1 MFFVNQT
8 TKYQYEI
15 KRSKFVSYL
24 FPYSEFENLLN
35 ELKKEHTKAR
45 HFVYAFRYLNQ
56 FERVVD
62 GRSDD
67 EEPKGTAGKPTLNTM
82 VGAKLINSG
91 IITVRYFGGI
101 KLGTGG
107 LVKSYSKSAN
117 LVMENSKI
125 LEFEK
130 LITDEVKLS
139 YSDISKFEYL
149 VTKFNIQI
157 LDKNFDEKGG
167 IFKIQGNLTSIN
179 NLKKD
184 NIFVWK
190 LAMC

>member
-45 HFVYAFRYLNQ
+45 HFIYAFRYLNE
-56 FERVVD
+56 FEQIID
-62 GRSDD
+62 GSSDD
-67 EEPKGTAGKPTLNTM
+67 AEPKGTAGKPTLNTM

-149 VTKFNIQI
+149 VSKFNIQI
-157 LDKNFDEKGG
+157 LDKSFDEKGG

-184 NIFVWK
+184 NIFV
-190 LAMC
+190 